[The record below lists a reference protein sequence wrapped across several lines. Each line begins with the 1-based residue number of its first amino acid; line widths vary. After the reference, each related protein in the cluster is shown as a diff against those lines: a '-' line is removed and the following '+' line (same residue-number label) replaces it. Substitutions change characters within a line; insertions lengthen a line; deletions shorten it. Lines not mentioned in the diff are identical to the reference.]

1 MRDTCNRLETLFGVG
16 VSQHPYPFQEGY
28 MKTCTKCKTEKPL
41 ERFSIARGKH
51 ITQCKDCVN
60 ERSAKWYEQNK
71 ERALANN
78 KEWFEANKERKH
90 ATTKA
95 WGMANKEKR
104 SQDAAKRYIENKDA
118 ILERNRQNYHANI
131 EKERARGSAYFQ
143 QNKET
148 HRARVAKY
156 RKARIE
162 RTPAWTNE
170 SDKLRMKCYY
180 QVAKM
185 RTRETGE
192 TWSVDHIVPLQ
203 GEGVSGLHVSWN
215 LQVITKS
222 ENVAK
227 GNKLISS

>member
-28 MKTCTKCKTEKPL
+28 MKTCTKCNTEKPFEL
-41 ERFSIARGKH
+41 FSIARGKY

-60 ERSAKWYEQNK
+60 ERSAQWYAQNK
-71 ERALANN
+71 ERHLANS
-78 KEWFEANKERKH
+78 KAWFDANKDRKQ
-90 ATTKA
+90 ATIKA
-95 WGMANKEKR
+95 WSKANKEKR
-104 SQDAAKRYIENKDA
+104 SQEAAKRYEENKDA
-118 ILERNRQNYHANI
+118 ILASNRQKYHANL
-131 EKERARGSAYFQ
+131 ENERARSSAYA
-143 QNKET
+143 KA
-148 HRARVAKY
+148 HREEHNARVRKY
-156 RKARIE
+156 RESRIE

-203 GEGVSGLHVSWN
+203 GENVSGLHVSWN
-215 LQVITKS
+215 LQVITKR

-227 GNKLISS
+227 GNKLISA

>member
-1 MRDTCNRLETLFGVG
+1 
-16 VSQHPYPFQEGY
+16 
-28 MKTCTKCKTEKPL
+28 MKTCTKCNIEKPL
-41 ERFSIARGKH
+41 ERFCINKGKYK
-51 ITQCKDCVN
+51 TQCKDCEK
-60 ERSAKWYEQNK
+60 ERSAQWYAQNK
-71 ERALANN
+71 ERRLA
-78 KEWFEANKERKH
+78 KSKAWFEANKERKQ
-90 ATTKA
+90 ATIKA
-95 WGMANKEKR
+95 WSQANKEKR
-104 SQDAAKRYIENKDA
+104 SQDAAKRYAENKDI
-118 ILERNRQNYHANI
+118 ILARGRQNYHANI
-131 EKERARGSAYFQ
+131 EYERARGLAYA
-143 QNKET
+143 KA
-148 HRARVAKY
+148 HREEHNARVRKY
-156 RKARIE
+156 RESRIR